1 MKRNTAMFI
10 LAATAAL
17 TACSDA
23 ADDGRV
29 VGELASD
36 RIEVAAEFAEPITSI
51 LVAEGES
58 VTAGQVLLEQ
68 DAARATARLAEAT
81 AALGQAQARLDE
93 LVRGPRSEQ
102 IDAARASVEGAE
114 QALEFRQSEM
124 QRIREIHG
132 RGLASAEQLDAASAA
147 LDSAQANL
155 KFALAQLEERLAG
168 TTLEELAQ
176 AEHAVQQAAAR
187 RDALAVD
194 FERHTLR
201 APVDGI
207 ADSRLFDIG
216 ERPVPGQPTIIVLAG
231 RQPYARVFVPEPVRV
246 DVTPGTRALVH
257 VDGLDAPIEGRVRWV
272 SSEATFTP
280 YHALT
285 ERDRGRLSYVAKID
299 LATDREQRL
308 PDGVPVEV
316 EFGVAE
322 SAR

>member
-1 MKRNTAMFI
+1 MKRNTAI
-10 LAATAAL
+10 LILGATAAL
-17 TACSDA
+17 TACGDA

-36 RIEVAAEFAEPITSI
+36 RIEIAAEFAEPITSI
-51 LVAEGES
+51 LVAEGQS

-81 AALGQAQARLDE
+81 AVLGQAQARLDE

-124 QRIREIHG
+124 RRIREIHG
-132 RGLASAEQLDAASAA
+132 RGLASAEQLDLASAE

-194 FERHTLR
+194 LDRHALR

-231 RQPYARVFVPEPVRV
+231 TQPYARVFIPETVRV
-246 DVTPGTRALVH
+246 DVTPGARALVH
-257 VDGLDAPIEGRVRWV
+257 VDGLDTPIEGRVRWV
-272 SSEATFTP
+272 SSEAAFTP

-316 EFGVAE
+316 ELGVAE

>member
-1 MKRNTAMFI
+1 MTRKTTFLI
-10 LAATAAL
+10 LATSIALAAC
-17 TACSDA
+17 AGDDDDA
-23 ADDGRV
+23 RV

-36 RIEVAAEFAEPITSI
+36 RIEIAAEFAEPVTRI

-58 VTAGQVLLEQ
+58 VASGQVLLEQ
-68 DAARATARLAEAT
+68 DAARATARLAEAA

-114 QALEFRQSEM
+114 QALTFRQSEM

-132 RGLASAEQLDAASAA
+132 RGLASAEQLDAARAA
-147 LDSAQANL
+147 LDSAEANL

-176 AEHAVQQAAAR
+176 AEHAVGQAAAR

-194 FERHTLR
+194 LDRHTLR

-207 ADSRLFDIG
+207 ADSRLFDVG
-216 ERPVPGQPTIIVLAG
+216 ERPVPGQPVIIVLGGA
-231 RQPYARVFVPEPVRV
+231 QPYARVFVPEALRV
-246 DVTPGTRALVH
+246 TVTPGTRALVH
-257 VDGLDAPIEGRVRWV
+257 VDGLDAPLEGRVRWV
-272 SSEATFTP
+272 SSEAAFTP

-285 ERDRGRLSYVAKID
+285 ERDRGRLSYIAKID

-316 EFGVAE
+316 EFTIAK
-322 SAR
+322 SAQ